1 MTLKLQVVSDLHL
14 SQAGIVLP
22 ATDADLLVLAGDIAR
37 PREAIAWASGLGR
50 PALYVPGNHEFYG
63 GSLEGRIAELR
74 ALCEGTPVRLLHDEE
89 LVVDG
94 VRILGTTLWT
104 EFSLPG
110 LGSADPDFPAAV
122 KTATGFMRDFSR
134 IRLRE
139 GDDALLRAE
148 DCAALFRRH
157 SQWLRERLA
166 RPHAGPTVVISHHA
180 PSMRSIHPRF
190 AGTPVNLCFV
200 SDAEHLL
207 QGVDLWIHGHTH
219 DSFDYRVGATRVVC
233 NPRGYMLDD
242 VAENAHFDPALVLE
256 VA

>member
-1 MTLKLQVVSDLHL
+1 MPLKLHIVSDLHL
-14 SQAGIVLP
+14 SQAGLDLP
-22 ATDADLLVLAGDIAR
+22 PTDADLIVLAGDIAR
-37 PREAIAWASGLGR
+37 PREALAWAAALGK

-63 GSLEGRIAELR
+63 GSLQGRIAELR
-74 ALCEGTPVRLLHDEE
+74 SLCEGTPVRLLHDEE
-89 LVVDG
+89 VVIDG

-104 EFSLPG
+104 EFRLPT
-110 LGSADPDFPAAV
+110 LPQREAAV
-122 KTATGFMRDFSR
+122 QAATSFMRDFAR

-139 GDDALLRAE
+139 DDDALLRSD
-148 DCAALFRRH
+148 DCTALFRRH

-190 AGTPVNLCFV
+190 AGSPVNLCFV

-219 DSFDYRVGATRVVC
+219 DSFDYRIGATRVVC
-233 NPRGYMLDD
+233 NPRGYVREG
-242 VAENAHFDPALVLE
+242 VAENARFDPALV
-256 VA
+256 VAVG